1 MLSMIFIMA
10 VAALAICA
18 VLIAAFEIVAA
29 SSRRQR
35 KRAGGQSQS

>member
-10 VAALAICA
+10 MAALASCA
-18 VLIAAFEIVAA
+18 ALIAVFEIVAA

-35 KRAGGQSQS
+35 KRAGDPSQS